1 MRPKAKRT
9 GAGLLIDKGLKEFA
23 ILIAGFELTLMQ
35 DKGS

>member
-9 GAGLLIDKGLKEFA
+9 GAGLFIEKGLKEFT
-23 ILIAGFELTLMQ
+23 ILIPGFELTVMQ